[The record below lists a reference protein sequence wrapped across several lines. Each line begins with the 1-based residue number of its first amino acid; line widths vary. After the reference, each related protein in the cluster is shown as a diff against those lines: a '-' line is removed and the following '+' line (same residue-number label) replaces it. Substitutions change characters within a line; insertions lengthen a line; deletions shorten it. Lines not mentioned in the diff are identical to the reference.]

1 MKANRSNSNKSKCST
16 FWPLWEFEPGSKAN
30 LLWSIWRW
38 FSLQKDITSHLIT
51 SKHVFHYL
59 VEKSKAL
66 PASVVITI
74 SWPYL
79 RAKVFISSGCDT
91 DGLRENISEEMTG
104 GGMSWESQQCV
115 SSPSM
120 PLPMRPW
127 TLQVVSVLY

>member
-1 MKANRSNSNKSKCST
+1 M
-16 FWPLWEFEPGSKAN
+16 
-30 LLWSIWRW
+30 
-38 FSLQKDITSHLIT
+38 
-51 SKHVFHYL
+51 FHYL

-79 RAKVFISSGCDT
+79 RAKVFISSGWDT
-91 DGLRENISEEMTG
+91 DGLRENISEEMTD

-115 SSPSM
+115 SSSSM

-127 TLQVVSVLY
+127 ILQVASVLYLPTYKSGIILYSVPYFPPSSSLSIII